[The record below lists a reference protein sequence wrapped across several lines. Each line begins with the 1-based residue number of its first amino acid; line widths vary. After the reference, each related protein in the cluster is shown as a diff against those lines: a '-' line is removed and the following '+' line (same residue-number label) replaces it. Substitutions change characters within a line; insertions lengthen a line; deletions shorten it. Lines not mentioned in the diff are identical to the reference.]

1 MANFQDEEKVVCS
14 CRECEELFF
23 EMKEGAIVAF
33 SYARML
39 LKKTRQIKEK
49 EIRIFYPNTGYNNPR
64 LRPLGNCTRIGFEEI
79 REKIAKLEEELFDW
93 QETPQNLLKARKV
106 IPRALQLIRGLEDAL
121 DIKDSREDIDSE
133 KLPQVCRT
141 NPLVSYLNWPLPADI
156 ALFSCCQ
163 DIPGTLECV
172 RKARDEGWILLL
184 TPDAINRII
193 KAL

>member
-1 MANFQDEEKVVCS
+1 MAELEDKKKVVCG

-23 EMKEGAIVAF
+23 EMKEGAIIAF

-39 LKKTRQIKEK
+39 LKKSRQNKNE
-49 EIRIFYPNTGYNNPR
+49 EIQIYYPNTGYNNPR
-64 LRPLGNCTRIGFEEI
+64 LRPLGNCSRIGYEKTREE
-79 REKIAKLEEELFDW
+79 IAKLEEELFDW
-93 QETPQNLLKARKV
+93 QETPQNLYKARKV
-106 IPRALQLIRGLEDAL
+106 IPQALQLIRGLEAAL
-121 DIKDSREDIDSE
+121 DIKDTHKDLDLE
-133 KLPQVCRT
+133 KLPRKCRS
-141 NPLVSYLNWPLPADI
+141 NPLVTYLNWPLPADI

-184 TPDAINRII
+184 TPDAIDRII